1 MSVHFNL
8 SRIKLPRFC
17 FAFHPC
23 NPENLIHSTN
33 SLIPLLTFGNQN
45 TEKWYNLTDVPI
57 ADTLKNQFSAH
68 CHLVSQLTCSNKPAL
83 PPVSVHLFPS
93 QQVKTNVSEITRG
106 CIKLPSPPNC
116 MDGLGTNAY
125 LRKGPN
131 LFIHV
136 VFWSELERQPQSLS
150 EAVSPLSF
158 PMCSEGTH
166 CSWKQKQ
173 FGHKMFAVHQI
184 LALRWQCF

>member
-57 ADTLKNQFSAH
+57 ADTLKNQFSA
-68 CHLVSQLTCSNKPAL
+68 QL
-83 PPVSVHLFPS
+83 PPRLPAHM
-93 QQVKTNVSEITRG
+93 QQQASAAA
-106 CIKLPSPPNC
+106 C
-116 MDGLGTNAY
+116 
-125 LRKGPN
+125 
-131 LFIHV
+131 
-136 VFWSELERQPQSLS
+136 LS
-150 EAVSPLSF
+150 TSF
-158 PMCSEGTH
+158 PEPAGKDKCFRNNTWVYKASLAPQLHGWLRHKRLLEEGAKPVYTRCVLEWVGEAATKSEWSCLSLVFSH
-166 CSWKQKQ
+166 
-173 FGHKMFAVHQI
+173 V
-184 LALRWQCF
+184 LRRDTLQLKAKAIWP